1 MFTYNVKYI
10 TPRDCFY
17 KKQILVLL
25 EPKLLADYE
34 MVPDR
39 ISHDTTTILS
49 DKRKAIE
56 QDSCNNLM
64 DRSLKTCKS

>member
-34 MVPDR
+34 TGLAMTQRLFYLTKGKQLSKIHV
-39 ISHDTTTILS
+39 TT
-49 DKRKAIE
+49 
-56 QDSCNNLM
+56 
-64 DRSLKTCKS
+64 